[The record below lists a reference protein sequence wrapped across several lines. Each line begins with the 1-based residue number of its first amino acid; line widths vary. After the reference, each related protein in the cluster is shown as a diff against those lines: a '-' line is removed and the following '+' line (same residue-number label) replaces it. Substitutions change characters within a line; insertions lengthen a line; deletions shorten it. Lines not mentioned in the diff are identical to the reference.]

1 MQTTIDISRE
11 HGALRVGI
19 YGAVATLAG
28 ILLSGPVGLLAVS
41 AVHPSPPWL
50 DAATYAQNYH
60 PIQTLPFFG
69 GFLLVGGYVVLM
81 AAIHQLADEEKKTAT
96 LTAVMFTGVFA
107 TLIFFNYV
115 NQTTFIPALARDYKP
130 EYAPIISTFAL
141 ANPRAL
147 CWAIEMWGYALL
159 GVATWLA
166 APVFTRSRLERV
178 TAALMVLNG
187 IMSIA
192 GGFVTSLDLAW
203 VMTPAGLVS
212 YVGWNVV
219 VFALSACVAASLR
232 RRQAQ
237 ARTLAP
243 HPAA

>member
-1 MQTTIDISRE
+1 MHLSTYTTRE
-11 HGALRVGI
+11 QGALRVGI
-19 YGAVATLAG
+19 YGAVATLVG
-28 ILLSGPVGLLAVS
+28 ILLSGPIGLLVVS
-41 AVHPSPPWL
+41 AVHPSPPWQ
-50 DAATYAQNYH
+50 DAATYAQSYA

-81 AAIHQLADEEKKTAT
+81 AAIYQIAQEEKKAAT
-96 LTAVMFTGVFA
+96 LTAVMFTAVFA

-115 NQTTFIPALARDYKP
+115 NQTTFVPALARDYKP

-166 APVFTRSRLERV
+166 APIFGRDRLERV

-187 IMSIA
+187 VLSIA

-203 VMTPAGLVS
+203 VMTLPGLMS
-212 YVGWNVV
+212 YAGWNVV
-219 VFALSACVAASLR
+219 VFALSACVAVALH
-232 RRQAQ
+232 RRQVH
-237 ARTLAP
+237 ARALAA